1 MRLTGARVNNHDIA
15 PACISH
21 PQGKRVQQQF
31 AAAEAEALRQHTAV
45 DSSRS
50 NSGKAVQPSADA
62 FMQQWNRQLLSK
74 LQATAGV
81 SGLHVMPITRPSKR
95 LALQLAQE
103 GAFAPAAW
111 PLAADTTAAAVGA

>member
-1 MRLTGARVNNHDIA
+1 MRLTGACVNNHDIA
-15 PACISH
+15 AACICH

-31 AAAEAEALRQHTAV
+31 AAAEAEAQRQQTAV
-45 DSSRS
+45 DSSS
-50 NSGKAVQPSADA
+50 SSGMAVRPSADA

-103 GAFAPAAW
+103 GAFGTAVW
-111 PLAADTTAAAVGA
+111 PLAADTTTAAVGA

>member
-1 MRLTGARVNNHDIA
+1 MYVPTTDDDIA
-15 PACISH
+15 AACFCFLQS
-21 PQGKRVQQQF
+21 KRVQQQF
-31 AAAEAEALRQHTAV
+31 AAAEAQAQRQQTPAN
-45 DSSRS
+45 SSS
-50 NSGKAVQPSADA
+50 SGSGKAGRPSADA

-103 GAFAPAAW
+103 GAFGPGAW
-111 PLAADTTAAAVGA
+111 PLAADSAAAAVGA